1 MADQTTPSA
10 REHIETALLGDD
22 LDLDREVARL
32 AALGS
37 PTRFTIMHYLVTTG
51 PTATTDLAT
60 QLDHSPTAF
69 ADDIQKLADAGPIGR
84 YHDSDG
90 TERLECSPLGESLAD
105 AIFAT
110 IRARR
115 DIA

>member
-1 MADQTTPSA
+1 MADQTTPNA

-22 LDLDREVARL
+22 LDLNREVARL

-37 PTRFTIMHYLVTTG
+37 PTRFTIMHHLLTTG
-51 PTATTDLAT
+51 PTATTQLAN
-60 QLDHSPTAF
+60 QFDRSPTAL
-69 ADDIQKLADAGPIGR
+69 ADDIQQLADAGLIGR
-84 YHDSDG
+84 YRDSHG

-115 DIA
+115 DMA